1 MLTITGKIRFDQ
13 RTIDSPNL
21 CDRFG
26 RDDLD
31 RIGAWTEENFI
42 RDKSTRIAWEKRTE
56 NAINL
61 AMQLQKEKT
70 FPWPSCSN
78 IAFPLVTIAAL
89 QFHARAYPAIVNG
102 RSVVQCRVIG
112 PDPTGAVGS
121 RAKNIGEHMSWQLL
135 EEDESWEED
144 TDRGL
149 LNVSLVGVG
158 WKKSYYNASVGHNTS
173 EFVSAKDLV
182 VSYWAKSI
190 ETAATKTHILPMYKN
205 DIHERVM
212 RGAYR
217 DCTKEA
223 WFEGAPANKGTQR
236 SPEQDQRAGQSAPI
250 PDDEAPFTVLE
261 QHCWL
266 DLDKDGYDEPYI
278 ITYEE
283 SSTFVLRI
291 VARVNRIEDIEYNK
305 DRRIV
310 KIKATE
316 YFTKIPFIPSPDGGI
331 MDIGFGVLLGPLNE
345 SVNTAI
351 NQLFDSGTVNNTAGG
366 FLGRGAKI
374 RGGVYEFK
382 PFGWHRVDATGDD
395 LRKSV
400 FPLPVRE
407 PSAVMFNLLTLLI
420 DYTSRVGAATD
431 MMVGENPGQNTP
443 AETSRA
449 MLEQGQKIY
458 SAIFKR
464 IWRSMKLEFKKLY
477 RLNAVHIGINEYFG
491 EGGKISREDYAMGS
505 TSVCPVADPTI
516 TTEGARYARATMLA
530 DRAAQNPGY
539 NTDAVERKLLEAM
552 GIDEIDTLYPGTEGQ
567 EQPPDVKVQV
577 QQMKNEME
585 QMKLEQAK
593 MQFML
598 TMQETVRL
606 NTAKIQELMSKAA
619 SMEASANNA
628 QAKLNVEAFRAG
640 IEAIREQTDAQNAQ
654 LDRMMESMK
663 NEQIRSEH
671 TVPVIG
677 AGAGGAISGMEGGPP
692 NPTALPMGQ
701 EGAGAPAGGMGGGG
715 IFSSV

>member
-1 MLTITGKIRFDQ
+1 MLTLDGKIKFDQ
-13 RTIDSPNL
+13 KAIDSPNL
-21 CDRFG
+21 CDRFD

-31 RIGAWTEENFI
+31 RIGAWAYDNFV
-42 RDKSTRIAWEKRTE
+42 RDKATRVDWEKRSE
-56 NAINL
+56 AGINL

-70 FPWPSCSN
+70 FPWPNCSN

-102 RSVVQCRVIG
+102 RSVVQCRVVG
-112 PDPTGAVGS
+112 PDPEGVAAA
-121 RAKNIGEHMSWQLL
+121 RAKRIGEHMSWQCL
-135 EEDESWEED
+135 EQDEGWEED

-149 LNVSLVGVG
+149 LNVSIVGVG
-158 WKKSYYNASVGHNTS
+158 WKKSYFNASLGHNTS
-173 EFVSAKDLV
+173 EFVAAKDLV

-190 ETAATKTHILPMYKN
+190 ETASCKTHILPMYKN

-217 DCTKEA
+217 DCTE
-223 WFEGAPANKGTQR
+223 EGWYKDYATNMGTQR
-236 SPEQDQRAGQSAPI
+236 TPDQDARAGQEATTNTE
-250 PDDEAPFTVLE
+250 DAPFTMLE

-266 DLDKDGYDEPYI
+266 DLDDDGYDEPYI
-278 ITYEE
+278 ITFEE
-283 SSTFVLRI
+283 SSQFVVRI
-291 VARVNRIEDIEYNK
+291 VARVNRIEDVEFN
-305 DRRIV
+305 DRKQIV
-310 KIKATE
+310 KITAME

-345 SVNTAI
+345 SVNTSI
-351 NQLFDSGTVNNTAGG
+351 NQLFDAGTVNNTAGG

-407 PSAVMFNLLTLLI
+407 PSAVMFNLLSLLI
-420 DYTSRVGAATD
+420 DYTSRISGATD
-431 MMVGENPGQNTP
+431 MLVGENPGQNTP

-477 RLNAVHIGINEYFG
+477 RLNAVFLGLNVRFG
-491 EGGKISREDYAMGS
+491 EVGKISREDYS
-505 TSVCPVADPTI
+505 VTSMSVLPVADPTI
-516 TTEGARYARATMLA
+516 TSEGARYARATMLSE
-530 DRAAQNPGY
+530 RAAMNPGY

-552 GIDEIDTLYPGTEGQ
+552 GIDEIDSLYPGTEGQ
-567 EQPPDVKVQV
+567 EPTPDVKIQV
-577 QQMKNEME
+577 QQMKSQIE

-593 MQFML
+593 MQFIM

-606 NTAKIQELMSKAA
+606 NTAKIQELMASAA

-640 IEAIREQTDAQNAQ
+640 IEAIREQTKAQSNQ
-654 LDRMMESMK
+654 LDIMMESMK
-663 NEQIRSEH
+663 NEQARNER

-677 AGAGGAISGMEGGPP
+677 AGSGGALSGMEGGPP
-692 NPTALPMGQ
+692 NPTALQVGPEGEETPMG
-701 EGAGAPAGGMGGGG
+701 GLGVG
-715 IFSSV
+715 VT